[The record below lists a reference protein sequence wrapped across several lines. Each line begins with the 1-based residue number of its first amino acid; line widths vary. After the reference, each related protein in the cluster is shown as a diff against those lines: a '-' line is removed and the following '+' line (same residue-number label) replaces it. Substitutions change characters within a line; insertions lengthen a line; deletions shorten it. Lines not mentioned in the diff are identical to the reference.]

1 MIVRQKTRKQQRRA
15 EAVDRQ
21 APLARVRNTGIM
33 AHIDAGKTTLSE
45 RILYYTGVSYQMG
58 EVHEGT
64 ATMDWMVQEQERGI
78 TITSAATTC
87 IWNEHRINIIDTPGH
102 VDFTAEVER
111 SLRVLDGAVAVFC
124 GVAGVQPQSETV
136 WRQARKYSIPIVAFV
151 NKMDR
156 NGADFA
162 RVVENMR
169 ETLETNAVPIQL
181 PVYEDDAF
189 AGVVDLVT
197 RSAVTFDEDDL
208 GVQPRT
214 GPVPVGMADDVDV
227 AREYLIEC
235 LAEVD
240 DVILGCFL
248 SDVQPD
254 EEQLSAALR
263 RATLAGDVVPVT
275 CGSAF
280 KNKGVQPLL
289 DAVTACLPSPLDV
302 PATEGV
308 DPRSG
313 GAVQRHVGDD
323 QPFAALAFKVTSDPY
338 MGRLVYFRVYSGTAE
353 RGMSVY
359 NSRTGKKLRLGRLL
373 QMHANRREDQERIFS
388 GDIAATLSVADIA
401 TGDTLCCRAEP
412 ILLESVSFPEP
423 VISMAIEP
431 KTSGARDELLASL
444 SLLAAEDPTFRV
456 RTDRETGQTIVCG
469 MGELHLEVIRDRLV
483 REFNVPANVGRPEVA
498 YREAILRGASGDGKF
513 VRQSGGR
520 GQYGHV
526 IIEVEPAARGN
537 GVTVEHKIVGG
548 RVPKEFLPAVERGIR
563 QAAEGGILAG
573 YPLVDLQVTVLDGS
587 YHPVDSSD
595 IAFSIAGSLA
605 LKEAATRAGI
615 RLLEPVMHVEITT
628 PEEHLGDTIADLSA
642 RRGRITEVDSQP
654 NGTQVAARVPLAEM
668 FGYATALRSLSRG
681 RATFTAEP
689 SHFGD
694 LPQELQKQLLEVA

>member
-1 MIVRQKTRKQQRRA
+1 MITSQKTRKQQSSIEAPDRR
-15 EAVDRQ
+15 
-21 APLARVRNTGIM
+21 APLARVRNIGIM
-33 AHIDAGKTTLSE
+33 AHIDAGKTTLTE
-45 RILYYTGVSYQMG
+45 RILYYTGASYQMG

-87 IWNEHRINIIDTPGH
+87 LWDEHRINIIDTPGH

-124 GVAGVQPQSETV
+124 GVGGVQPQSETV
-136 WRQARKYSIPIVAFV
+136 WRQARKYSIPVLAFV

-162 RVVENMR
+162 RVVEDMR
-169 ETLETNAVPIQL
+169 EALETNAVPVQL
-181 PVYEDDAF
+181 PVFEDGAF
-189 AGVVDLVT
+189 AGVVDLIA
-197 RSAVTFDEDDL
+197 RSAVTFHEDDL
-208 GVQPRT
+208 GVEPLT
-214 GPVPVGMADDVDV
+214 GPVPAGMVADVEA
-227 AREYLIEC
+227 ARGYLIEC

-240 DVILGCFL
+240 DVVLECFL
-248 SDVQPD
+248 SDVEPQ
-254 EEQLSAALR
+254 EEQLRAALR
-263 RATLAGDVVPVT
+263 RATVAGEVVPVT

-289 DAVTACLPSPLDV
+289 DAVTAYLPSPLDV
-302 PATEGV
+302 PPTEGV
-308 DPRSG
+308 DPKSG
-313 GAVQRHVGDD
+313 ETVHRHVGDD

-353 RGMSVY
+353 KGMSVY
-359 NSRTGKKLRLGRLL
+359 NSRTGKKTRIGRLL
-373 QMHANRREDQERIFS
+373 QMHANRREDRERIFS

-401 TGDTLCCRAEP
+401 TGDTLCCRDNL

-431 KTSGARDELLASL
+431 KTAGARDELLASL
-444 SLLAAEDPTFRV
+444 ALLASEDPTFRV

-498 YREAILRGASGDGKF
+498 YREAILSAASGDGKF

-526 IIEVEPAARGN
+526 IIEVERGKRGS
-537 GVTVEHKIVGG
+537 GVTVENKIVGG
-548 RVPKEFLPAVERGIR
+548 RVPKEYLPAVERGIR

-573 YPLVDLQVTVLDGS
+573 YPLVDIHVTVVDGS
-587 YHPVDSSD
+587 FHPVDSSEL
-595 IAFSIAGSLA
+595 AFSIAGSLA
-605 LKEAATRAGI
+605 LKEAATNAGI
-615 RLLEPVMHVEITT
+615 KLLEPVMHVEITT
-628 PEEHLGDTIADLSA
+628 PEAHLGDTIGDLSS
-642 RRGRITEVDSQP
+642 RRGRITEVDSRP

-694 LPQELQKQLLEVA
+694 VPQEIQKQLLEAM